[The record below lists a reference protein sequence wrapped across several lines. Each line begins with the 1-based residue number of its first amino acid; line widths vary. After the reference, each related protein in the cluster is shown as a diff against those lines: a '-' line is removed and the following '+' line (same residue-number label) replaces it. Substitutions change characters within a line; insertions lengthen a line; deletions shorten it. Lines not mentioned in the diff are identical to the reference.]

1 MARSTAMRPPA
12 KARRTLAI
20 VAVALLGGAFGT
32 GAAQPAPNRAPILVL
47 VSFDGWRWDYTDR
60 LPATN
65 LRALA
70 SRGVRAR
77 ALIPSFPVLT
87 FPNHHTI
94 VTGLYPE
101 HHGVVGNRMTDG
113 SIAERFTQSSET
125 AKEARWWGG
134 EPVWVTAIRQGLR
147 AFTMFWPGTEAP
159 IAGVRPTEWR
169 PYDKTVPNAE
179 RVTQALTG
187 LALSDA
193 ERPSFVSLYFE
204 EVDTAGHD
212 FGIGSRELTAAAR
225 HLDQALGQLVAGIR
239 RLGLADRTTI
249 VVVSDHGM
257 TRLSRQRI
265 IFLDDLI
272 DPAAVDVT
280 EWGATLSLTPRDGDV
295 EAAYRRLRGKHPRLA
310 IYKRDE
316 VPPHWHYR
324 SHARIPPIIG
334 VPDAGWSVTTRRR
347 LAETGLSAGAHGYDT
362 RTPAMGA
369 LFVAAGPALR
379 RGLVVAP
386 FENVHVYNLLCAIL
400 KLTPAPNDGDP
411 AVIRGFLR

>member
-1 MARSTAMRPPA
+1 MRPPA

-125 AKEARWWGG
+125 AKEALWWGG

-179 RVTQALTG
+179 RSSVWKY
-187 LALSDA
+187 
-193 ERPSFVSLYFE
+193 VS
-204 EVDTAGHD
+204 
-212 FGIGSRELTAAAR
+212 
-225 HLDQALGQLVAGIR
+225 
-239 RLGLADRTTI
+239 
-249 VVVSDHGM
+249 
-257 TRLSRQRI
+257 
-265 IFLDDLI
+265 
-272 DPAAVDVT
+272 
-280 EWGATLSLTPRDGDV
+280 GATMYADASIADCPVEKRSSNAIASWPLTIACPRTLNVDAPYWRSYELIV
-295 EAAYRRLRGKHPRLA
+295 FNSAAYV
-310 IYKRDE
+310 IN
-316 VPPHWHYR
+316 
-324 SHARIPPIIG
+324 G
-334 VPDAGWSVTTRRR
+334 V
-347 LAETGLSAGAHGYDT
+347 
-362 RTPAMGA
+362 
-369 LFVAAGPALR
+369 
-379 RGLVVAP
+379 
-386 FENVHVYNLLCAIL
+386 NI
-400 KLTPAPNDGDP
+400 
-411 AVIRGFLR
+411 

>member
-1 MARSTAMRPPA
+1 MRRTD
-12 KARRTLAI
+12 KARRVLAI
-20 VAVALLGGAFGT
+20 GVAVAILGAAFGT
-32 GAAQPAPNRAPILVL
+32 GSAQSAPGRAPILVL

-70 SRGVRAR
+70 SRDVRAK

-87 FPNHHTI
+87 FPNHYTI

-101 HHGVVGNRMTDG
+101 HHGVVGNTMTDR
-113 SIAERFTQSSET
+113 SIPERFTQPSET
-125 AKEARWWGG
+125 GKEARWWGG
-134 EPVWVTAIRQGLR
+134 EPVWVTAIRQGHR
-147 AFTMFWPGTEAP
+147 ASTMFWPGSEAP

-169 PYDKTVPNAE
+169 PYDQKVPNAE
-179 RVTQALTG
+179 RVTQALTW
-187 LALSDA
+187 LALPDA
-193 ERPSFVSLYFE
+193 ERPSLVSLYFE

-225 HLDQALGQLVAGIR
+225 HLDQALGRLVAGIR

-272 DPAAVDVT
+272 DPATMDVT

-295 EAAYRRLRGKHPRLA
+295 EAAYRRLHGKHPRMA

-316 VPPHWHYR
+316 VPLHLHYR
-324 SHARIPPIIG
+324 SHPRIPPIIG
-334 VPDAGWSVTTRRR
+334 VPDTGWTVTTRQRV
-347 LAETGLSAGAHGYDT
+347 AEKDLSAGAHGYDT

-386 FENVHVYNLLCAIL
+386 FENIHVYNLLCAIL
-400 KLTPAPNDGDP
+400 KIIPAPNDGDP